1 MPTDDDLEF
10 NKLMNASVKT
20 EDLEFNQM
28 MRDSVKSTALEGKVR
43 DTKYV
48 GGVAYFVPTEIGED
62 ANILDKFWYYNN
74 QIGMGTLSGVNK
86 ALGSTSRFI
95 IDVLGMPIDKRPIE
109 EFEED
114 LSQNIN
120 STTGKIAETVSQVGT
135 GLFAT
140 RGMGV
145 SGFSAKAVGSRMAQG
160 GIIDGIFFSE
170 KDDNIANVLSDLGIK
185 NDVVEFL
192 KVDKESETPL
202 YERAK
207 SAIAGGAIG
216 AGLEGLI
223 GIVRAMKYGKE
234 VLQARYFTEKPDGT
248 MEDFLK
254 TIKSKSDEELI
265 REAYGATK
273 AQMDEVATSTGLKQT
288 AEFSEDVALVDAK
301 VISKSAEQ
309 SGEELLDRVTKI
321 IDEKVRANPDNI
333 TINTT
338 KLSDSLTAPKVA
350 EDLDSELF
358 SKTHIETAQEVQK
371 YLVTQIKDKGV
382 VSAYDEVNR
391 LLKATKGLNFKVEVA
406 KTMVA
411 SVFKDFDNT
420 LTKYRTVPS
429 SEGLMDIISRLE
441 NLDQLIKM
449 NKTALGRLA
458 QGLSQAGFETKNAP
472 MVRLL
477 QVADA
482 IDPESKLRILKKVGD
497 VTDPELMKIIQ
508 GFAEESLSLQ
518 DALVG
523 IRDGRATRL
532 MNVMAEQG
540 VAGMLSGF
548 STLAVG
554 VLGSGIMRALDV
566 SQDLLKYGYGVGRN
580 SIEYV
585 RGKPIT
591 QRMQFQEVKSLI
603 HSNTVQTVYD
613 LKDTFRLLKTW
624 YDSSFNDDTFDR
636 ALLSPMIQD
645 NPTHKH
651 YITAEYLRGKAGI
664 SPTWINKR
672 IDEYGKIIR
681 APYKAI
687 ALPDDWMKRGFFRNE
702 LIRQGY
708 QVADHMRVPYD
719 EQAKWVDNFIKA
731 NTELQ
736 ILRNN
741 NKTPTKEW
749 AKLNSQYIGKGEN
762 KYIYADLA
770 RERANYGT
778 FQSEIKGWMGD
789 AVSLLNHN
797 GLLRVLVP
805 FKTTTVN
812 LLKASYKESLGSIGK
827 DMIEGGM
834 KGDLARAK
842 ATIGVGLMWT
852 AWSLAESGRI
862 TGTFL
867 PKERKK
873 MEASKIKE
881 NVWINDD
888 GTMTEYKQLEPLA
901 TILSFTTD
909 LNNMVKSLSYRFK
922 FIPEDQVVEE
932 VKQVSAEFISI
943 IANNI
948 TNKTFT
954 KSLADNFDFLFGE
967 KPITDLVANVMNSVL
982 PYGGGVNYTGRVL
995 NHDGTQFEAKTFLE
1009 KAFRNYRFIL
1019 DRPALDPFGKEI
1031 DEIAYNP
1038 LSLKKYKL
1046 DPFENRAGIEMSRLG
1061 IDANLNVKS
1070 LKVNSVDIDLSS
1082 QQIWEMNRSLDT
1094 EFHYKEAIN
1103 DLIDSTEYQDKS
1115 TTDFVRRELID
1126 SVKTKIHNEAINLA
1140 KARYIDKI
1148 EKTINVKIAE
1158 INEPKIPSKYDG
1170 VINEIRSLANEQ
1182 K

>member
-1 MPTDDDLEF
+1 MVTSDDLEF
-10 NKLMNASVKT
+10 NKVMNESVNPD
-20 EDLEFNQM
+20 DLEFNQL
-28 MRDSVKSTALEGKVR
+28 MRDSVKTTALENKVK

-62 ANILDKFWYYNN
+62 ANVLDKFWYYNN
-74 QIGMGTLSGVNK
+74 QIGTGILSGVNK
-86 ALGSTSRFI
+86 AVGSTGRFM
-95 IDVLGMPIDKRPIE
+95 IDVLGLPVDKAPIE
-109 EFEED
+109 EFEQE
-114 LSQNIN
+114 LSKNIN
-120 STTGKIAETVSQVGT
+120 STTGQLAETASQVGV

-140 RGMGV
+140 RGMGA
-145 SGFSAKAVGSRMAQG
+145 GGVGSRLAQG

-170 KDDNIANVLSDLGIK
+170 KDDNIANVLDDLGIK
-185 NDVVEFL
+185 NSVVEFL
-192 KVDKESETPL
+192 KVDKDSETPL

-207 SAIAGGAIG
+207 SAISGGAIG
-216 AGLEGLI
+216 AGLEGLV

-234 VLQARYFTEKPDGT
+234 ALQAKYFAEKPDGT

-254 TIKSKSDEELI
+254 TLQSKSDEDLI
-265 REAYGATK
+265 REAYGASK
-273 AQMDEVATSTGLKQT
+273 GQMDEVATSTGLKKT
-288 AEFSEDVALVDAK
+288 AEFADEAPTVDATIVTK
-301 VISKSAEQ
+301 TPEQ
-309 SGEELLDRVTKI
+309 SGTELLDRVTKI
-321 IDEKVRANPDNI
+321 IDDKVQANPENL

-338 KLSDSLTAPKVA
+338 KLSDSPTAPKVA
-350 EDLDSELF
+350 EDLDSDLF
-358 SKTHIETAQEVQK
+358 TKTHVETAQEVQK
-371 YLVTQIKDKGV
+371 YLVNQIKDKGI
-382 VSAYDEVNR
+382 VSAYDEVNK
-391 LLKATKGLNFKVEVA
+391 LLKATKGLSFKVEVA

-411 SVFKDFDNT
+411 SVFKDFDNA
-420 LTKYRTVPS
+420 LTKYRSAPS
-429 SEGLMDIISRLE
+429 AEGFMDIISRLE

-449 NKTALGRLA
+449 NKTGIGRVA
-458 QGLSQAGFETKNAP
+458 QALSQAGFETKNAP

-497 VTDPELMKIIQ
+497 ATDPEMMKIIQ
-508 GFAEESLSLQ
+508 GFADESLKLQ

-523 IRDGRATRL
+523 VRDGRATRF
-532 MNVMAEQG
+532 MNVVAEQG

-554 VLGSGIMRALDV
+554 VLGSGIMRALDL

-580 SIEYV
+580 GIEV
-585 RGKPIT
+585 LTGHPVTK
-591 QRMQFQEVKSLI
+591 RMQFQEVKSLI

-613 LKDTFRLLKTW
+613 LKDTFRVLQSW
-624 YDSSFNDDTFDR
+624 FNSGFKDDTFDR

-651 YITAEYLRGKAGI
+651 YITAEYLRGRAGEDN
-664 SPTWINKR
+664 TLVNKS
-672 IDEYGKIIR
+672 IDVYGKIIR

-702 LIRQGY
+702 LVRQGY
-708 QVADHMRVPYD
+708 QVADHMRIPYE
-719 EQAKWVDNFIKA
+719 EQAKWVDNFVKA

-749 AKLNSQYIGKGEN
+749 AKLNADYIGKGEN
-762 KYIYADLA
+762 KYVYSELA

-812 LLKASYKESLGSIGK
+812 LLKASYKETLGTIGK
-827 DMIEGGM
+827 DLIEGGM
-834 KGDLARAK
+834 KGDMARAK

-867 PKERKK
+867 PKERSV
-873 MEASKIKE
+873 MESSGIKE
-881 NVWINDD
+881 NVWIDDD
-888 GTMTEYKQLEPLA
+888 GKMTEYKQLEPLA
-901 TILSFTTD
+901 TILSFTAD

-922 FIPEDQVVEE
+922 FLPEDQIMEE
-932 VKQVSAEFISI
+932 AKQVSAEFISI

-967 KPITDLVANVMNSVL
+967 KPITDLVANVMNSSL
-982 PYGGGVNYTGRVL
+982 PYSGLVNFTGRMI
-995 NHDGTQFEAKTFLE
+995 NHDGSKFEAKTFLE
-1009 KAFRNYRFIL
+1009 KAFRNYRFML

-1031 DEIAYNP
+1031 DEISYNP
-1038 LSLKKYKL
+1038 VLLKTYKF
-1046 DPFENRAGIEMSRLG
+1046 DPVENRAGIEMSRLG
-1061 IDANLNVKS
+1061 VDANLKVKN
-1070 LKVNSVDIDLSS
+1070 LSVKGMSIPL
-1082 QQIWEMNRSLDT
+1082 QPEQLWEMNRSLDT
-1094 EFHYKEAIN
+1094 ELNYKETMN
-1103 DLIDSTEYQDKS
+1103 
-1115 TTDFVRRELID
+1115 ELID
-1126 SVKTKIHNEAINLA
+1126 SKSYQEATDFVKRELLDNVKSKIHNKAIDLA
-1140 KARYIDKI
+1140 KARYVDKI
-1148 EKTINVKIAE
+1148 EKAIDIKIDK
-1158 INEPKIPSKYDG
+1158 IDEPKIPSKYDG
-1170 VINEIRSLANEQ
+1170 VINEIKGLADGGQ